1 MKKLLCI
8 VIAILFLTSCTHV
21 VEQHSDFEKYNDDLT
36 KVRKA
41 GEFMPSSDSL
51 GDYKDIR
58 YEYKEFSDYLFTQET
73 MALVVKYSD
82 EEYEN
87 RKASL
92 DDSFEFIDAPI
103 TYQSYYDGPIYYLIP
118 ATEVKRNGFYYRIA
132 GNTCKNF
139 IMVGYSDE
147 QKEISYWFFSDFD
160 LDFIA
165 KEGED
170 FPDNMEWFL
179 DTYYSLP

>member
-1 MKKLLCI
+1 MYRKEPK
-8 VIAILFLTSCTHV
+8 
-21 VEQHSDFEKYNDDLT
+21 FEKMWELLVCIKN
-36 KVRKA
+36 VERKSCY
-41 GEFMPSSDSL
+41 G
-51 GDYKDIR
+51 
-58 YEYKEFSDYLFTQET
+58 
-73 MALVVKYSD
+73 

-170 FPDNMEWFL
+170 FPDNMDWFL